1 MTGRRRRTKG
11 PSRLDRLAEDLLGP
25 VVARAG
31 FSSTQILAAW
41 PEIVGPE
48 LAARSRPEKL
58 RWPPRRDTEEGPETA
73 DRATPASTTRA
84 DAATLVVRAEGG
96 DALEIQHLSD
106 RIIARIN
113 ALFGWR
119 AVARIA
125 IRQAPVADPQADTA
139 PRPIGNSAGGEPR
152 HSETLDAALARLGS
166 HIGGGENTKP

>member
-1 MTGRRRRTKG
+1 MIRRRRKTAG

-48 LAARSRPEKL
+48 LAGRSRPEKL
-58 RWPPRRDTEEGPETA
+58 RWPPRRDTEEDPETA
-73 DRATPASTTRA
+73 NRATRA

-119 AVARIA
+119 AVARIT
-125 IRQAPVADPQADTA
+125 IRQAPVADQQADA
-139 PRPIGNSAGGEPR
+139 PPRPTGGPGDGEPR
-152 HSETLDAALARLGS
+152 HSDTLDTALARLGS

>member
-1 MTGRRRRTKG
+1 MTVRKRKTVQTG

-25 VVARAG
+25 VVSRAG

-48 LAARSRPEKL
+48 LAIRSRPEKL
-58 RWPPRRDTEEGPETA
+58 RWPPRREAEDHDG
-73 DRATPASTTRA
+73 DGGVGQ
-84 DAATLVVRAEGG
+84 AATLVIRAEGG

-119 AVARIA
+119 AVRRIA
-125 IRQAPVADPQADTA
+125 IRQAPVAASASDARL
-139 PRPIGNSAGGEPR
+139 RPAGGKTPGGQTPDETR
-152 HSETLDAALARLGS
+152 HSDTLDAALARLGS
-166 HIGGGENTKP
+166 HIGGRKDTKP